1 MGIFDSGRYRYIGGD
16 KGKRWKVFDKHTGKQ
31 VNEISFTEAKK
42 RFYKAYDN
50 KLITKIMRR
59 QGMKGKDGRKV
70 AKGLVRAYRLGI
82 IGADALY

>member
-1 MGIFDSGRYRYIGGD
+1 MGIFDSGRYRYIGGG
-16 KGKRWKVFDKHTGKQ
+16 KGKPWQMFDKHSGKL
-31 VNEISFTEAKK
+31 VKTISFKEAKA